1 MRLLLDAHVLLWA
14 TDLSDRLR
22 PETRDAIA
30 DPESE
35 VFVSIATIWE
45 LSIKSNIGKLRLP
58 PEFFDYLEPDG
69 FQLLPVSLD
78 HVRHFETLPLHHRDP
93 FDRILVAQ
101 SACDGLTL
109 VTRDPKICLYG
120 IDILQA

>member
-14 TDLSDRLR
+14 TELSDRLR

-58 PEFFDYLEPDG
+58 PQGDC
-69 FQLLPVSLD
+69 
-78 HVRHFETLPLHHRDP
+78 TLSHAPSR
-93 FDRILVAQ
+93 
-101 SACDGLTL
+101 TL
-109 VTRDPKICLYG
+109 VR
-120 IDILQA
+120 